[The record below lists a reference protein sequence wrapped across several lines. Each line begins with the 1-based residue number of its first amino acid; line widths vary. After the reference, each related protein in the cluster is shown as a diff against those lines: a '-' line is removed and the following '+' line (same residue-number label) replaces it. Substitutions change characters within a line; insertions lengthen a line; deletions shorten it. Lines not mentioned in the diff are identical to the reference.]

1 MSILLL
7 GRLLP
12 TTPPLL
18 LPDNTSDSRLAAS
31 SSIISRSYT
40 DRDMEDSTN
49 NAMDDLATR
58 SSLMRLGIVV
68 VVVAAAVA
76 DDVVGRRGGRGRG
89 GGLLEIALFPSS
101 SFILDLLLRLN
112 PPSSSMLNDTENS
125 ECDDPRLW
133 ILLRTLR
140 SFVSFVSDMHPMTL

>member
-40 DRDMEDSTN
+40 DSDMEDSTN
-49 NAMDDLATR
+49 NAMDDLVTR
-58 SSLMRLGIVV
+58 SSLIRLGIVV
-68 VVVAAAVA
+68 VVAAVA

-89 GGLLEIALFPSS
+89 GGLLEIELFPSS

-125 ECDDPRLW
+125 ECDDPRLR

-140 SFVSFVSDMHPMTL
+140 SFISFVSDMHPMTL